1 MSLTVKIVL
10 WLVLGTF
17 ALTAQAR
24 ELSEGTGIVCDTP
37 DQVQRFAVLGA
48 KPEAIKTINDGA
60 AKAVCALTTVR
71 YIRGRE
77 VSRVRSSDHAYRVVE
92 ILLIEVKLHG
102 QWGEITPSLQY
113 TLFLVN
119 EERAS
124 LPHITFVA
132 DNGQWETTDP
142 QLRAWFQELRMPD
155 NPQVSCCGLADAYY
169 ADKVYTR
176 ADGKNVAVITDER
189 PDEPLGRPHVPV
201 GTEIVIPDHKMKWD
215 RGNPTGHNIIFLS
228 NPNAQG
234 GRDVY
239 CFIDG
244 GGV

>member
-1 MSLTVKIVL
+1 MSLTAKIVL

-17 ALTAQAR
+17 ALTAHAH

-77 VSRVRSSDHAYRVVE
+77 VSRVRSSDHAYQVVE
-92 ILLIEVKLHG
+92 ILLIEVQVHG
-102 QWGEITPSLQY
+102 QWGAITPEVQY
-113 TLFLVN
+113 TLFPLH

-124 LPHITFVA
+124 LPDITVVA
-132 DNGQWETTDP
+132 DNGQWELTDP
-142 QLRAWFQELRMPD
+142 KIKEWFRELKMPD
-155 NPQVSCCGLADAYY
+155 VPNLSCCGFSDAYY
-169 ADKVYTR
+169 ADITYTKN
-176 ADGKNVAVITDER
+176 GKNYAVITDDR
-189 PDEPLGRPHVPV
+189 NDAPLQRPHVPMR
-201 GTEIVIPDHKMKWD
+201 TEIEIPNHKYKWD

-228 NPNAQG
+228 NVGNNGQ
-234 GRDVY
+234 RDVY
-239 CFIDG
+239 CFVTGTGI
-244 GGV
+244 